1 MKNNALKNGLLL
13 FVTGFIVLFIERLT
27 NTGISKIIAK
37 LYCGERYMQAPIQP
51 GEGMCGFNMDMVVG
65 IACFLLILAGL
76 LIILIGIIKIL
87 INRKKE

>member
-1 MKNNALKNGLLL
+1 MKNKALINGLVL

-37 LYCGERYMQAPIQP
+37 LYCGEAYMRAPTQP

-65 IACFLLILAGL
+65 MACFLLILAGFI
-76 LIILIGIIKIL
+76 LIIVGIIQAIIK
-87 INRKKE
+87 RKKK

>member
-1 MKNNALKNGLLL
+1 MKNKALKNGLLL

-65 IACFLLILAGL
+65 IACFLLILAGFI
-76 LIILIGIIKIL
+76 LIIVGIIQAIIK
-87 INRKKE
+87 RKKK